1 MIARTNLPALLVTGL
16 AMSTTAAFAEPAPKG
31 AYVFTVTQAVMER
44 CVGDADIVYGL
55 LNSAIER
62 HTALAR
68 RDIHRIV
75 NTCSL
80 RHRLA
85 RRAGLSFVALEALE
99 RDHCDSENCRSQ
111 NEKPLATET
120 YVVSAAFTAD
130 YADLLQKRL
139 TENCSSFPDVGCVSA
154 ALSATG
160 AKVASMRP
168 DWLETDSDGRVVSI
182 EPVDVARYGTV
193 PELPDKDDGNTSSV
207 DLVVNLDSEIS
218 TILSVRDLL
227 AAENPDG
234 QPDGD
239 LLVSSSEILKT
250 EGYEISDTGLQ
261 ISERIEGVEVS
272 GVNGL
277 LRFSIPAD
285 HDICVSLLSNADKL
299 NAEEIAI
306 GKDLWTQDSAP
317 DAACPVAETD
327 VRIVY

>member
-1 MIARTNLPALLVTGL
+1 MIARTKLTALLATGL
-16 AMSTTAAFAEPAPKG
+16 AMTTAPAFAEPAPKI
-31 AYVFTVTQAVMER
+31 AYVFSVTQAVMER

-55 LNSAIER
+55 LNSAVEK

-99 RDHCDSENCRSQ
+99 QDNCDSEKCRSQ

-139 TENCSSFPDVGCVSA
+139 TESCANSPDVGCVSD

-160 AKVASMRP
+160 AVVATMLP

-182 EPVDVARYGTV
+182 EQVDVARYGTV
-193 PELPDKDDGNTSSV
+193 PEMPDKDDGTTSPV
-207 DLVVNLDSEIS
+207 DLLKLDSEIS
-218 TILSVRDLL
+218 TILSLKDLL

-234 QPDGD
+234 QPDGN
-239 LLVSSSEILKT
+239 LLMSASEILKT
-250 EGYEISDTGLQ
+250 EGYEISDAGLK
-261 ISERIEGVEVS
+261 ISESIEGVEVS

-285 HDICVSLLSNADKL
+285 HDTCVSLLSSADKL
-299 NAEEIAI
+299 NAEEITI
-306 GKDLWTQDSAP
+306 GKDLWKQGLAP
-317 DAACPVAETD
+317 DDVCPATETT
-327 VRIVY
+327 VRIVF